1 MRYERHTDFHH
12 AVLSVM
18 CSLICLQ
25 VVGEY
30 SPKIRLLAV
39 AGSKKPAVAR
49 GSAVCMLLTNL
60 RLSKEANSLDLD
72 EGVGYIHL
80 LCVEPAYQRV
90 GYEYAR
96 ETLREGISAAW
107 MRKSLAALPKCA
119 RAQLG
124 WEPR

>member
-12 AVLSVM
+12 AILSVI

-30 SPKIRLLAV
+30 SPKIRLHAV
-39 AGSKKPAVAR
+39 AGNKKPAVAR
-49 GSAVCMLLTNL
+49 GTAVCMLLTNL

-72 EGVGYIHL
+72 EGAGYIHL
-80 LCVEPAYQRV
+80 LYVEPAYQRV
-90 GYEYAR
+90 GYQFAR
-96 ETLREGISAAW
+96 ETLREGLSALW
-107 MRKSLAALPKCA
+107 MRKSLAVLPKCA

-124 WEPR
+124 WEAR